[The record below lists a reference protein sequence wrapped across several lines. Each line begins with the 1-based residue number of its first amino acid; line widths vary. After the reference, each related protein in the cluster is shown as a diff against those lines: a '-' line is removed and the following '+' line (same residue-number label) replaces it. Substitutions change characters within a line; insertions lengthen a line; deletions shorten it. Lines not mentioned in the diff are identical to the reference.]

1 MDTPVKSS
9 KQHKNDKKEKK
20 GSKDRENTKD
30 RKDSK
35 DKDRDTA
42 GEPLSKK
49 QAKLLKKLE
58 KMSPEEQAAY
68 KEAALLARK
77 VMYKGRKV
85 KASLPRIA
93 KLSSLKSEAASSAGT
108 WSLWCLLATGQ
119 HCLSTSAF
127 ETGNTCLAC
136 F

>member
-1 MDTPVKSS
+1 MKSS
-9 KQHKNDKKEKK
+9 KQHKKDKKEKK
-20 GSKDRENTKD
+20 DRED

-35 DKDRDTA
+35 ESKDSEDKDRDTA

-77 VMYKGRKV
+77 VMYKDRKV
-85 KASLPRIA
+85 KALHCPELQHCPVQFVKLPHP
-93 KLSSLKSEAASSAGT
+93 LTL
-108 WSLWCLLATGQ
+108 GQ
-119 HCLSTSAF
+119 HDGQYCLSTSTS
-127 ETGNTCLAC
+127 ETESICLSS

>member
-1 MDTPVKSS
+1 MKSS
-9 KQHKNDKKEKK
+9 KQHKKDRKEKK
-20 GSKDRENTKD
+20 GSEDREDRKD
-30 RKDSK
+30 RKENQDNK

-68 KEAALLARK
+68 REAAIMAGK

-85 KASLPRIA
+85 EARILLIA
-93 KLSSLKSEAASSAGT
+93 QNCNTTLLKV
-108 WSLWCLLATGQ
+108 
-119 HCLSTSAF
+119 
-127 ETGNTCLAC
+127 
-136 F
+136 